1 MASVSSHRSVVSGAR
16 RGWPASRI
24 AFGVTTMRGGAGA
37 LAAGAGADEAGA
49 DAMEGAGAVRAAD
62 ATAAASAATQAKVP
76 ARYIES
82 PYSHRLRY
90 KETGTGC
97 QPSSLPGLAWKS

>member
-1 MASVSSHRSVVSGAR
+1 MASISSHCSVVSGAR
-16 RGWPASRI
+16 RGWPGSRI
-24 AFGVTTMRGGAGA
+24 ASGVTTMRG
-37 LAAGAGADEAGA
+37 GAGADEAGA

-62 ATAAASAATQAKVP
+62 ATAAASAVTQAKVLTP
-76 ARYIES
+76 YIES